1 MLATTTL
8 EAVSIR
14 LRELARMQI
23 ERSIAGVGQR
33 VHIGRE
39 TP

>member
-1 MLATTTL
+1 VACCWGMLATTTL

-23 ERSIAGVGQR
+23 E
-33 VHIGRE
+33 
-39 TP
+39 P